1 MAPGCRE
8 NSCSNGLVLN
18 RTGWNRRYVAPEV
31 IENKGYD
38 TKCDIWSMGVILY
51 IMVSLKPA
59 AAAAAVASAAVAAAA
74 AAAASVAAAAAAA
87 APHGGLWVAVEL
99 ACTSG
104 GGGVSPGRFADAGC
118 AYCRPAIPILAVVH

>member
-74 AAAASVAAAAAAA
+74 AAA
-87 APHGGLWVAVEL
+87 PHGGLWVAVEL

>member
-1 MAPGCRE
+1 M
-8 NSCSNGLVLN
+8 LN